1 MDWNI
6 QIANVIS
13 KQKNLLK
20 VILFENLFALKAVH
34 VLDFLTEIKLTL
46 KVQNFWKT
54 VLSYLLAKLFLSSD
68 LSVDVELARSGSG
81 TRTHDL
87 KKRKLKI
94 CKLFQ
99 L

>member
-13 KQKNLLK
+13 KQKNLVK
-20 VILFENLFALKAVH
+20 VILFENLFALKAV
-34 VLDFLTEIKLTL
+34 LDFLTEIKLTL
-46 KVQNFWKT
+46 KVHNFWKT
-54 VLSYLLAKLFLSSD
+54 VLSNLLAKLFLSSD
-68 LSVDVELARSGSG
+68 LSVDVELTRSGSG

-87 KKRKLKI
+87 KKRKLNI

>member
-34 VLDFLTEIKLTL
+34 VLDFLTEIKLAL
-46 KVQNFWKT
+46 KVHNFW
-54 VLSYLLAKLFLSSD
+54 
-68 LSVDVELARSGSG
+68 
-81 TRTHDL
+81 
-87 KKRKLKI
+87 
-94 CKLFQ
+94 
-99 L
+99 